1 MESSCFSQNDKMR
14 FILPEFRRLRPSQ
27 TTGYRF
33 FPVDSKPSRRLICQK
48 MRLLI
53 DGYNL
58 MFESTSIEQS
68 ADGRGELRAARG
80 RLLHLLV
87 DLIDERMRDQTMI
100 VFDAK
105 KAPPGLPDQ
114 YAYYGIRIV
123 FARDWD
129 SADELIQNEIRRH
142 SAPKT
147 LTVVS
152 SDHAIH
158 RRALA
163 RGAKVIDSDQWLDR
177 ELENR
182 ARLARQGPNSPEA
195 TADFDFESK
204 NQELSD
210 AEKKRW
216 LMEFDI

>member
-1 MESSCFSQNDKMR
+1 
-14 FILPEFRRLRPSQ
+14 
-27 TTGYRF
+27 
-33 FPVDSKPSRRLICQK
+33 

-58 MFESTSIEQS
+58 MFESTSVERGI
-68 ADGRGELRAARG
+68 DGKNALRAARG

-87 DLIDERMRDQTMI
+87 DLIDESMRDKTMI

-105 KAPPGLPDQ
+105 KAPPGLPDK
-114 YAYYGIRIV
+114 YTHCGIQIV

-129 SADELIQNEIRRH
+129 SADELIQSEIRRH

-158 RRALA
+158 RKALA
-163 RGAKVIDSDQWLDR
+163 RGAKVIDSDEWLDR
-177 ELENR
+177 QLENQ
-182 ARLARQGPNSPEA
+182 ARIARQGPDSPELI
-195 TADFDFESK
+195 ADMESESK
-204 NQELSD
+204 NRELSEE
-210 AEKKRW
+210 EKNKW
-216 LMEFDI
+216 LKEFGG

>member
-1 MESSCFSQNDKMR
+1 
-14 FILPEFRRLRPSQ
+14 
-27 TTGYRF
+27 
-33 FPVDSKPSRRLICQK
+33 
-48 MRLLI
+48 
-53 DGYNL
+53 

-68 ADGRGELRAARG
+68 GDGKNALRAARG

-87 DLIDERMRDQTMI
+87 DLIDESMRDKTMI

-105 KAPPGLPDQ
+105 KAPPGLPDH
-114 YAYYGIRIV
+114 YKYYGIQIV
-123 FARDWD
+123 FARDWE

-163 RGAKVIDSDQWLDR
+163 RGAKVIDSDQWLDG

-182 ARLARQGPNSPEA
+182 KRLATQGPNSPDA
-195 TADFDFESK
+195 IADFDFESK

-210 AEKKRW
+210 EEMKRW
-216 LMEFDI
+216 LMEFEG

>member
-1 MESSCFSQNDKMR
+1 
-14 FILPEFRRLRPSQ
+14 
-27 TTGYRF
+27 
-33 FPVDSKPSRRLICQK
+33 

-58 MFESTSIEQS
+58 MFESTPVERSL
-68 ADGRGELRAARG
+68 DGKNALRAARG

-87 DLIDERMRDQTMI
+87 DLIEKTMI

-105 KAPPGLPDQ
+105 KAPPGLPDK
-114 YAYYGIRIV
+114 YDYHGIQIV

-129 SADELIQNEIRRH
+129 SADELIQTEIRRH

-158 RRALA
+158 RKAIA
-163 RGAKVIDSDQWLDR
+163 RGAKVLDSDDWLDQQMDS
-177 ELENR
+177 R
-182 ARLARQGPNSPEA
+182 ARLANPGAESPETIA
-195 TADFDFESK
+195 RVDLESK
-204 NQELSD
+204 NRELSQ
-210 AEKKRW
+210 EEMKKW
-216 LMEFDI
+216 MTEFGN